1 MMTSPQRNSNI
12 EQQKGE
18 KIVINLAYYSYI
30 TILKQQEEDKTKKS
44 KVSSV
49 RKLATRF
56 RKAGKVRLAFR
67 ADHKYLNKQN

>member
-44 KVSSV
+44 KVSS
-49 RKLATRF
+49 KTCH
-56 RKAGKVRLAFR
+56 AF
-67 ADHKYLNKQN
+67 

>member
-1 MMTSPQRNSNI
+1 MMISPRRNSNI

-18 KIVINLAYYSYI
+18 KIVINLAYYSLYRNFKA
-30 TILKQQEEDKTKKS
+30 TRKFL
-44 KVSSV
+44 

-67 ADHKYLNKQN
+67 ADHKYFNN